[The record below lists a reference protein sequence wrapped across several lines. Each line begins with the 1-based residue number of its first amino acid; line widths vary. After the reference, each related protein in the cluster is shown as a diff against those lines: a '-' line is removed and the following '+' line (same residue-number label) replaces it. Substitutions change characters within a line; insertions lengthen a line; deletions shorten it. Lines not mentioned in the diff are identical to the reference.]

1 MLAELDPVEHQDDIN
16 PKRQLA
22 RVLLADGD
30 LASRL
35 AIKSLLTAVGYEV
48 QGAASAAEAASRLD
62 ETDYQLV
69 LADLRTES
77 DEAGPRLLAYARQKD
92 SRPATALLA
101 SDISGQVNED
111 EGADHLV
118 HVSNEDI
125 SRLLDGVAELI
136 SQRADRRIRQSLR
149 RAG

>member
-1 MLAELDPVEHQDDIN
+1 MQAQIESAEREATAA

-35 AIKSLLTAVGYEV
+35 AVKSLLTAVGYEV
-48 QGAASAAEAASRLD
+48 EGAASAAEAASRLD

-77 DEAGPRLLAYARQKD
+77 DEAGPSLLAYARQKD
-92 SRPATALLA
+92 SRPATALFA
-101 SDISGQVNED
+101 ADMTGNDGPD

-118 HVSNEDI
+118 QVSNEDV